1 MADVADI
8 PPLALGAIAGGT
20 SASRA
25 WEMAVKRLAKR
36 IIEVR
41 TGVTTPLAVNVVYQI
56 PGEHAQPDFV
66 GVRSG
71 RFSRK
76 DLRLLVQVAL
86 PPEPTADADAEALDY
101 LNQAL
106 ALAADFARKE
116 GLINGDLTE
125 LQGLVAAL

>member
-1 MADVADI
+1 
-8 PPLALGAIAGGT
+8 
-20 SASRA
+20 
-25 WEMAVKRLAKR
+25 MAVKRLAKR
-36 IIEVR
+36 VIEVR

-86 PPEPTADADAEALDY
+86 PPEPMADADAEARAYLDR
-101 LNQAL
+101 AL
-106 ALAADFARKE
+106 DVAADYARKE
-116 GLINGDLTE
+116 GLITGDLIE
-125 LQGLVAAL
+125 LQGLVADL